1 VIVEDLINFIFKTNK
16 LFQLSLKVFEL
27 GILGVEFLQ
36 ALVNLLSPK
45 PVVSLKAIKEFLDI
59 ILCSLN

>member
-1 VIVEDLINFIFKTNK
+1 VIVEDLINFIFETNK
-16 LFQLSLKVFEL
+16 LFQLSFKVFEL

-45 PVVSLKAIKEFLDI
+45 PVVPLKAIKEFLDI